1 MLADKAKEVWNNA
14 SAPYWPGTTEVG
26 GGTLV
31 VGNAQIVAVE
41 VVVSK
46 LLRYLIKA
54 ESRSILN
61 LVAVHSVSMALLGG
75 FSGFFED
82 VKYLANEPKF
92 TEALMDGAKGVPGL
106 FAAQYVVNTAGQG
119 LHFPKFTFKD
129 MLITG
134 ASKAITRPLINLAFS
149 SLPVGMQQNFSAHDE
164 MLNKQK
170 EVSRFGTAAG
180 SVRRRLD

>member
-1 MLADKAKEVWNNA
+1 MDKAKEVWNNA
-14 SAPYWPGTTEVG
+14 SGPYWPGTTQAG

-54 ESRSILN
+54 ESRSVLN
-61 LVAVHSVSMALLGG
+61 LVAVHTVSMALLGG
-75 FSGFFED
+75 FSGFFEG
-82 VKYLANEPKF
+82 VKYLANEPS
-92 TEALMDGAKGVPGL
+92 TTDALMDGAKGIPGL

-134 ASKAITRPLINLAFS
+134 ASKAITRPIINMAYS
-149 SLPVGMQQNFSAHDE
+149 SLPVSMQRNFSAHDE
-164 MLNKQK
+164 MINKQK
-170 EVSRFGTAAG
+170 EVSRFG
-180 SVRRRLD
+180 SDKSSRRRLD